1 MTDELLDIRM
11 PLAASD
17 EVHVELGR
25 DGRLHVV
32 HPTAHRQ
39 ERVARK
45 PSRAE

>member
-1 MTDELLDIRM
+1 MTDELLDVRM

-17 EVHVELGR
+17 EVHVEPGR

-32 HPTAHRQ
+32 LPAAHRQ
-39 ERVARK
+39 RRVARK